1 MQRTGQ
7 CLCGQIKLIINA
19 DNAELDVRQRKNC
32 QLQSGSAFAPFLS
45 VALDKL
51 GVDGDPKC
59 FADCVTMSGRTVRR
73 YLCSDCG
80 SPAFEVVERALT
92 TAYVFTGLL
101 DQTSDLRP
109 KAYGWTV
116 TKHTWVEITEGGLQ
130 CDMDPGLSPR

>member
-7 CLCGQIKLIINA
+7 CLCGQIKLAINA
-19 DNAELDVRQRKNC
+19 DNVELDVRHCKNC

-59 FADCVTMSGRTVRR
+59 FADRDTMSGRTVRR

-80 SPAFEVVERALT
+80 SPASEVVERAPT
-92 TAYVFTGLL
+92 TAYVLTRLL

-109 KAYGWTV
+109 KVHGCTV
-116 TKHTWVEITEGGLQ
+116 TKHTWVEITEGGLH